1 MIDHKKI
8 KYFLPLIVII
18 MLIFIHK
25 IISFWILKYQTLD
38 NNVEIV
44 KVITATAPEA
54 SENISLPGSLT
65 GWHEAPL
72 YSRAKGYLHEWF
84 VDIGYHVKKGDVLA
98 TVERPEL
105 DAKFDAAR
113 AYYKV
118 MKANNALAI
127 ITKKR
132 WNKLVLT
139 DSVSRQANDNK
150 TYDALAIRNATTQ
163 AKSNMDYLGAYVEF
177 EKIIAPFDGLITDRQ
192 TDNGRLI
199 NIGSLPLQNKPLF
212 KIVQTNP
219 LRLYVNIPQIYTPR
233 LKKHMNF
240 ELTLNE
246 FPGQV
251 FKAKLLKT
259 AEAIDPLTLTLQSE
273 FEVDNH
279 EHVLLPGAYTTV
291 QFFIP
296 YSVDTVL
303 LPVNTLLFQAN
314 GLQVAILNQANEV
327 ELRSVV
333 IAKDF
338 GNTVLINTGV
348 KVGERVVLNPPD
360 TLFNGEKVRVQA

>member
-1 MIDHKKI
+1 MIDHRKI
-8 KYFLPLIVII
+8 KYFWPLIII
-18 MLIFIHK
+18 IIIFFSQK
-25 IISFWILKYQTLD
+25 IIAYWILKYQTVD
-38 NNVEIV
+38 NNIEIV
-44 KVITATAPEA
+44 RVVTATAPA
-54 SENISLPGSLT
+54 LSENISLPGSLS

-84 VDIGYHVKKGDVLA
+84 VDIGYHVKKGDILA

-105 DAKFDAAR
+105 DAKFNAAQS
-113 AYYKV
+113 YYKV

-127 ITKKR
+127 ITKNR
-132 WNKLVLT
+132 WNRLVLT

-150 TYDALAIRNATTQ
+150 TYDALAVRNATSQ
-163 AKSNMDYLGAYVEF
+163 AKSNMDFLGAYVEF
-177 EKIIAPFDGLITDRQ
+177 EKITAPFDGLITDRQ

-199 NIGSLPLQNKPLF
+199 NIGSMPLQNKPLF

-219 LRLYVNIPQIYTPR
+219 LRLYVNIPQIYTTR
-233 LKKHMNF
+233 LRKNMSF
-240 ELTLNE
+240 ELSLNE
-246 FPGQV
+246 FPGKV

-279 EHVLLPGAYTTV
+279 DNILLPGAYTTV
-291 QFFIP
+291 HFFIP
-296 YSVDTVL
+296 FDNTSVL
-303 LPVNTLLFQAN
+303 LPVNTLLFQAS
-314 GLQVAILNQANEV
+314 GLQVAVLNKSNQV

-338 GNTVLINTGV
+338 GNEVLINSGI
-348 KVGERVVLNPPD
+348 KVSERVVLNPPD
-360 TLFNGEKVRVQA
+360 TLFNGELVRVQA

>member
-8 KYFLPLIVII
+8 KNFWPILAIIVIF
-18 MLIFIHK
+18 FIHK
-25 IISFWILKYQTLD
+25 IISFWILKYQTID
-38 NNVEIV
+38 NNVQIV
-44 KVITATAPEA
+44 KVVVAKAPP
-54 SENISLPGSLT
+54 STENISLPGSLT

-72 YSRAKGYLHEWF
+72 YSRAKGYLREWF

-98 TVERPEL
+98 LVERPEL
-105 DAKFDAAR
+105 DAKFNAAR
-113 AYYKV
+113 SYYHV
-118 MKANNALAI
+118 MKANNALAV
-127 ITKKR
+127 ITRNR

-150 TYDALAIRNATTQ
+150 TYDALAVKNATSQ
-163 AKSNMDYLGAYVEF
+163 AKSSMNYLGAYVEF

-192 TDNGRLI
+192 TDNGQLI
-199 NIGSLPLQNKPLF
+199 NIGSFPMQTQPLF

-219 LRLYVNIPQIYTPR
+219 LRLYVNIPQIYTTR
-233 LKKHMNF
+233 LRKNMEF

-246 FPGQV
+246 FPGRV

-259 AEAIDPLTLTLQSE
+259 AEAIDPVTLTLQSE

-279 EHVLLPGAYTTV
+279 DNILLPGAYTTV

-296 YSVDTVL
+296 YDVSTVT
-303 LPVNTLLFQAN
+303 LPVNTLLFQAS
-314 GLQVAILNQANEV
+314 GLQVAVLNQMNQV

-338 GNTVLINTGV
+338 GNDVLINTGV
-348 KVGERVVLNPPD
+348 KAGEKVILNPPD
-360 TLFNGEKVRVQA
+360 TLFNGESVRVQA

>member
-1 MIDHKKI
+1 MIDYKKI
-8 KYFLPLIVII
+8 KYFLPLILII
-18 MLIFIHK
+18 LILFIHK
-25 IISFWILKYQTLD
+25 IISFWILKSQTV
-38 NNVEIV
+38 NNNIEIV
-44 KVITATAPEA
+44 RVVKASAPTL
-54 SENISLPGSLT
+54 SEHISLPGSLT

-105 DAKFDAAR
+105 DARFNAAQ

-127 ITKKR
+127 ITKNR

-150 TYDALAIRNATTQ
+150 TYDALSIRNATTQ
-163 AKSNMDYLGAYVEF
+163 AKSNMDYLGAYVDF
-177 EKIIAPFDGLITDRQ
+177 EKILAPFDGLITDRQ

-199 NIGSLPLQNKPLF
+199 NIGSMPLQNKPLF
-212 KIVQTNP
+212 KIVQINP

-233 LKKHMNF
+233 LRKNMSFK
-240 ELTLNE
+240 LTLNE
-246 FPGQV
+246 FPGKV

-279 EHVLLPGAYTTV
+279 DNLLLPGAYTTV

-296 YSVDTVL
+296 YELNSVL
-303 LPVNTLLFQAN
+303 LPVNTLLFQSS
-314 GLQVAILNQANEV
+314 GLQVAVLTQSNQV

-338 GNTVLINTGV
+338 GNEVLINTGIDA
-348 KVGERVVLNPPD
+348 GDRVILNPPD
-360 TLFNGEKVRVQA
+360 TLFNGELVRVQA